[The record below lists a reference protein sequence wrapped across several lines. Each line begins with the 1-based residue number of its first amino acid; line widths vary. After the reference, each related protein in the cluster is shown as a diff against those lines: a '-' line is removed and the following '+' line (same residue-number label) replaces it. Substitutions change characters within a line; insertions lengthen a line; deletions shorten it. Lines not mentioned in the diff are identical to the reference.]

1 MRTLEQGDLQDFS
14 ALQCAIS
21 GVLGD
26 RGPDCL
32 QFDNELLPC
41 DFGLIFHLSHDHP
54 HPTSKDLAWSSRPMV
69 TDSLFISV
77 FLMGR
82 PFSPD
87 SLCMLVFPNLAG
99 EAGTFSVDR

>member
-1 MRTLEQGDLQDFS
+1 MCTLEQEDLQDFI

-21 GVLGD
+21 CVLGD

-41 DFGLIFHLSHDHP
+41 HFGLIFHLSHDHP

-69 TDSLFISV
+69 ADSLFISV
-77 FLMGR
+77 FLM
-82 PFSPD
+82 FD
-87 SLCMLVFPNLAG
+87 SMLVLPNLAG